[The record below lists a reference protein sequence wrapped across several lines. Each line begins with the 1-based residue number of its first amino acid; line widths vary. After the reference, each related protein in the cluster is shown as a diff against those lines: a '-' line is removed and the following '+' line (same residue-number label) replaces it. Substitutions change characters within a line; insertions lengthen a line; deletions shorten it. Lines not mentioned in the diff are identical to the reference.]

1 MPFFDRML
9 SCNACAWI
17 IDWAFGSEQ
26 MASILE
32 RLFKLKSHETTP
44 KQELLAGLTTFV
56 TMAYIVLVNPQIMSA
71 AGMDP
76 GASFVG
82 TCIAAALACFAM
94 GLYANW
100 PVGLAPGMGLNAFF
114 TFTVVIE
121 MGYSWEIAL
130 GAVFL
135 AGILFVLMSI
145 TPLRRWMLDS
155 IPMNLRIA
163 MGSGVGLFVGFI
175 GLKSGGLIIDNDA
188 NFLSLGDFSKVET
201 LLAGLGFLL
210 ISVLAIRKVPGAII
224 LGVIA
229 VTVVGMI
236 FGLIQFQ
243 GFVSMPPDLAPTFMK
258 LDILGA
264 LDLAMVS
271 VVISFLFVNLF
282 DTAGTLL
289 GVANR
294 ANLVDSDGNV
304 KNLARALKADS
315 TSSVVG
321 AFFGCAPVTSYV
333 ESSAGVEAGGR
344 TGLTAVVVGI
354 LFLLAIFFSPLAAI
368 VPAYA
373 TSGALIYVAIL
384 MLGGMEKLDW
394 SDTTELVPSLIMI
407 VMIPL
412 TFSIAN
418 GIALGFISYVVIKA
432 FVGEIKS
439 VSSGAWF
446 LFAIFVA
453 KFVFL

>member
-1 MPFFDRML
+1 MYTL
-9 SCNACAWI
+9 
-17 IDWAFGSEQ
+17 
-26 MASILE
+26 LE
-32 RLFKLKSHETTP
+32 KLFKLESNNTSP
-44 KQELLAGLTTFV
+44 KQELIAGLTTFV
-56 TMAYIVLVNPQIMSA
+56 TMAYIILVNPQIMSA

-135 AGILFVLMSI
+135 AGILFVIMSI

-155 IPMNLRIA
+155 IPMNLRVA

-175 GLKSGGLIIDNDA
+175 GLKSGGLIVANDA
-188 NFLSLGDFSKVET
+188 NFLSLGDFSKTET
-201 LLAGLGFLL
+201 VLAAFGFLL
-210 ISVLAIRKVPGAII
+210 IAVLSIKKMPGAII
-224 LGVIA
+224 LGVIS
-229 VTVVGMI
+229 VTLAALIM
-236 FGLIQFQ
+236 GLIQFQ
-243 GFVSMPPDLAPTFMK
+243 GVVALPPDLSPTFLK

-271 VVISFLFVNLF
+271 IIISFLFVNLF

-294 ANLVDSDGNV
+294 ANLVDQHGSI
-304 KNLARALKADS
+304 KNLDRALKADS

-321 AFFGCAPVTSYV
+321 ALFGCAPVTSYV

-344 TGLTAVVVGI
+344 TGLTAVVVGL

-373 TSGALIYVAIL
+373 TAGALVYVAIL
-384 MLGGMEKLDW
+384 MLGGLEKLEW
-394 SDTTELVPSLIMI
+394 SNKTELIPSLIMV

-432 FVGEIKS
+432 FVGEIKTI
-439 VSSGAWF
+439 SSGAWF
-446 LFAIFVA
+446 LFIIFVA
-453 KFVFL
+453 KFIFL

>member
-1 MPFFDRML
+1 MTP
-9 SCNACAWI
+9 
-17 IDWAFGSEQ
+17 
-26 MASILE
+26 ILE
-32 RLFKLKSHETTP
+32 SFFKLKSHGTTP
-44 KQELLAGLTTFV
+44 KQELIAGLTTFV
-56 TMAYIVLVNPQIMSA
+56 TMAYIILVNPQIMSA

-121 MGYSWEIAL
+121 LGYSWEIAL

-135 AGILFVLMSI
+135 AGILFVIMSI

-155 IPMNLRIA
+155 IPMNLRVA

-175 GLKSGGLIIDNDA
+175 GLKSGGLIVDNDA
-188 NFLSLGDFSKVET
+188 NFLSLGDFSNTET

-210 ISVLAIRKVPGAII
+210 ISVLAIRKVPGSII

-229 VTVVGMI
+229 VTVSGI
-236 FGLIQFQ
+236 LLGLVQFQ
-243 GFVSMPPDLAPTFMK
+243 GFVSAPPDLAPTFLK

-264 LDLAMVS
+264 LDVAMVS

-294 ANLVDSDGNV
+294 ANLIGSDGKV
-304 KNLARALKADS
+304 KNLDRALKADS

-344 TGLTAVVVGI
+344 TGLTAVVVG
-354 LFLLAIFFSPLAAI
+354 LMFLLAIFFSPLAAI

-432 FVGEIKS
+432 LVGEIRG

>member
-1 MPFFDRML
+1 
-9 SCNACAWI
+9 
-17 IDWAFGSEQ
+17 

-114 TFTVVIE
+114 TFTVVVE

-224 LGVIA
+224 LGVMA

>member
-1 MPFFDRML
+1 
-9 SCNACAWI
+9 
-17 IDWAFGSEQ
+17 

-56 TMAYIVLVNPQIMSA
+56 TMAYIILVNPQIMSA

-155 IPMNLRIA
+155 IPMNLRVA

-201 LLAGLGFLL
+201 FLAGLGFLL

-243 GFVSMPPDLAPTFMK
+243 GFVSMPPDLAPNFLK

-344 TGLTAVVVGI
+344 TGLTAVVVGL

>member
-1 MPFFDRML
+1 MT
-9 SCNACAWI
+9 
-17 IDWAFGSEQ
+17 Q
-26 MASILE
+26 ILE
-32 RLFKLKSHETTP
+32 RLFKLESHGTNP
-44 KQELLAGLTTFV
+44 KKELIAGLTTFV
-56 TMAYIVLVNPQIMSA
+56 TMAYIILVNPQIMSA

-82 TCIAAALACFAM
+82 TCIAAAFACFAM

-121 MGYSWEIAL
+121 MGYSWEVAL

-135 AGILFVLMSI
+135 AGILFVIMSV

-155 IPMNLRIA
+155 IPMNLRVA

-175 GLKSGGLIIDNDA
+175 GLKSGGLIVANDS
-188 NFLSLGDFSKVET
+188 NFLSLGDFSET
-201 LLAGLGFLL
+201 ETVLAGLGFLL

-224 LGVIA
+224 LGVMV
-229 VTVVGMI
+229 VTVSAML
-236 FGLIQFQ
+236 FGLVQFQ
-243 GFVSMPPDLAPTFMK
+243 GLVSMPPDLAPTFMK
-258 LDILGA
+258 LDIMGA
-264 LDLAMVS
+264 LDLTMVS
-271 VVISFLFVNLF
+271 IVISFLFVNLF

-294 ANLVDSDGNV
+294 ANLIDENGDV
-304 KNLARALKADS
+304 KNLDRALKADS

-344 TGLTAVVVGI
+344 TGLTAVVVGL
-354 LFLLAIFFSPLAAI
+354 LFLLAIFFSPLASI

-446 LFAIFVA
+446 LFAVFVA
-453 KFVFL
+453 KFIFL

>member
-1 MPFFDRML
+1 M
-9 SCNACAWI
+9 N
-17 IDWAFGSEQ
+17 Q
-26 MASILE
+26 ILE
-32 RLFKLKSHETTP
+32 RFFKLESHHTNP
-44 KQELLAGLTTFV
+44 KKELIAGLTTFV
-56 TMAYIVLVNPQIMSA
+56 TMAYIVLVNPQIMAA

-94 GLYANW
+94 GFYANW

-135 AGILFVLMSI
+135 AGVLFVIMSV

-155 IPMNLRIA
+155 IPMNLRVA

-175 GLKSGGLIIDNDA
+175 GLKSGGLVVANDA
-188 NFLSLGDFSKVET
+188 NFLSLGDFSSPET
-201 LLAGLGFLL
+201 VLAGFGFLL
-210 ISVLAIRKVPGAII
+210 ISVLAIRKIPGAII

-229 VTVVGMI
+229 VTLGGML
-236 FGLIQFQ
+236 FGLVQFQ
-243 GFVSMPPDLAPTFMK
+243 GFVSMPPDLAPTFLK

-264 LDLAMVS
+264 LDLTMVS
-271 VVISFLFVNLF
+271 IVISFLFVNLF

-294 ANLVDSDGNV
+294 ANLVDSQGSI
-304 KNLARALKADS
+304 KNLDRALKADS

-394 SDTTELVPSLIMI
+394 ADTTELVPSLIMI

-432 FVGEIKS
+432 FVGEIRS

-446 LFAIFVA
+446 LFIIFVA
-453 KFVFL
+453 KFIFLQ

>member
-1 MPFFDRML
+1 MTQL
-9 SCNACAWI
+9 
-17 IDWAFGSEQ
+17 
-26 MASILE
+26 LE
-32 RLFKLKSHETTP
+32 RLFKLNSHGTNP
-44 KQELLAGLTTFV
+44 KKELIAGLTTFV
-56 TMAYIVLVNPQIMSA
+56 TMAYIILVNPQIMSA

-82 TCIAAALACFAM
+82 TCIAAAFACFAM

-121 MGYSWEIAL
+121 MGYSWEVAL

-135 AGILFVLMSI
+135 AGILFVIMSV

-155 IPMNLRIA
+155 IPMNLRVA

-175 GLKSGGLIIDNDA
+175 GLKSGGLIVANDS
-188 NFLSLGDFSKVET
+188 NFLSLGDFSKTET
-201 LLAGLGFLL
+201 VLAGLGFLL

-224 LGVIA
+224 LGVMV
-229 VTVVGMI
+229 VTVSAML
-236 FGLIQFQ
+236 FGLVQFQ
-243 GFVSMPPDLAPTFMK
+243 GLVSMPPDLAPTFMK
-258 LDILGA
+258 LDIMGA
-264 LDLAMVS
+264 LDLTMVS
-271 VVISFLFVNLF
+271 IVISFLFVNLF

-294 ANLVDSDGNV
+294 ANLIDENGDVR
-304 KNLARALKADS
+304 NLDRALKADS

-344 TGLTAVVVGI
+344 TGLTAVVVGL
-354 LFLLAIFFSPLAAI
+354 LFLLAIFFSPLASI

-394 SDTTELVPSLIMI
+394 TDTTELVPSLIMI

-446 LFAIFVA
+446 LFAVFVA
-453 KFVFL
+453 KFIFL